1 MNNLHNINSPLIT
14 IITVVYNSVSYLEE
28 TIISVVNQ
36 TYENIEYIIID
47 GGSTDGTI
55 DIIRKYEA
63 KIAYWVSEKDKG
75 IYHTNNC
82 LFKV

>member
-63 KIAYWVSEKDKG
+63 KIAYWVSEKERG
-75 IYHTNNC
+75 FM
-82 LFKV
+82 LL